1 MVYILPDCSYI
12 YIYIYVTG
20 QQSFDACANAGS
32 MPVAFEGS
40 IRHAK
45 VAFNREELRQ
55 LRYIV
60 SSAA

>member
-1 MVYILPDCSYI
+1 MSQVSRAL
-12 YIYIYVTG
+12 
-20 QQSFDACANAGS
+20 
-32 MPVAFEGS
+32 MPVQMLDRCQWHLRAAY
-40 IRHAK
+40 RHAK